1 MNNQNNTT
9 ARTLS
14 VRYSMAFIFT
24 IAFLFFFSQVLDNIF
39 YDYTVVET
47 EIVFVK
53 RVDADSDIQLELNE
67 ITETANSLI

>member
-1 MNNQNNTT
+1 MNNQNNST

-24 IAFLFFFSQVLDNIF
+24 IALLFFFSQVLDNIF

-47 EIVFVK
+47 EIIFIKSVNSEGGVE
-53 RVDADSDIQLELNE
+53 IELNE
-67 ITETANSLI
+67 ITEQANSLV